1 MSKISGMI
9 RRTVKKDGSY
19 GFYDGR
25 KKATT
30 EQVKAH
36 IKDNYLILDKEKLSK
51 ENSSYL
57 GRVKGGKNRAASAIT
72 DSKGKMLSG
81 KFKQQVEKQLGV
93 KLDELARLK
102 GKENIK
108 ELFKED
114 KELKKK
120 FDKILQTGITAYYN
134 SHKAV
139 EKVMTANVKT
149 FTYNGEDVSREE
161 MAEKVSDF
169 ITNIQRE
176 FESVDCSIMFTYKG
190 LDELII
196 ELPDEEEIQE
206 SEKFELEESY
216 NIEIY
221 TSPLKKKK

>member
-1 MSKISGMI
+1 MI
-9 RRTVKKDGSY
+9 RRTIKKDGSY

-25 KKATT
+25 KKADP
-30 EQVKAH
+30 EQIKAH
-36 IKDNYLILDKEKLSK
+36 IKDNYQILDKDKLSK
-51 ENSSYL
+51 ENATYL

-81 KFKQQVEKQLGV
+81 KYKQQVEKQLGV
-93 KLDELARLK
+93 NLDELARLK
-102 GKENIK
+102 GKGSINELFREEKEIK
-108 ELFKED
+108 E
-114 KELKKK
+114 K
-120 FDKILQTGITAYYN
+120 FDKILETGITAYYN

-139 EKVMTANVKT
+139 DRIMQANVKT
-149 FTYNGEDVSREE
+149 FTLNGNEVTREE
-161 MAEKVSDF
+161 MADYVSEF
-169 ITNIQRE
+169 LINIQNE

-206 SEKFELEESY
+206 SEKFELEEMY

-221 TSPLKKKK
+221 TSPLKNKK

>member
-1 MSKISGMI
+1 MI
-9 RRTVKKDGSY
+9 RRTIKKDGSY

-25 KKATT
+25 KKADP
-30 EQVKAH
+30 EQIKAH
-36 IKDNYLILDKEKLSK
+36 IKENYQILDKDKLSK
-51 ENSSYL
+51 ENATYL

-81 KFKQQVEKQLGV
+81 KYKQQVEKQLGV
-93 KLDELARLK
+93 KLDDLARLK
-102 GKENIK
+102 GKGSIN
-108 ELFKED
+108 ELFRDEKEI
-114 KELKKK
+114 KKK
-120 FDKILQTGITAYYN
+120 FDKILETGITAYYN

-139 EKVMTANVKT
+139 DRIMQANVKT
-149 FTYNGEDVSREE
+149 FTLNGNDVTREE
-161 MAEKVSDF
+161 MADYVSEF
-169 ITNIQRE
+169 LINIQNE

-206 SEKFELEESY
+206 SEKFELEEMY